1 MKEKMVIFVIGLLLG
16 AIIST
21 GSMYVYSLVHNT
33 NNNTNQGMQMPN
45 GNPPSMNN
53 NGNMPMP
60 NNGVPMSEP
69 YKNPVQTPVLMPG
82 AGPVN
87 PEPIY
92 VASLILCASPPDKV
106 PAALDKVR
114 YSSPTSIKNCNLVFN
129 SFNICSAII
138 SFFLLN
144 ESLLI

>member
-60 NNGVPMSEP
+60 NN
-69 YKNPVQTPVLMPG
+69 N
-82 AGPVN
+82 N
-87 PEPIY
+87 
-92 VASLILCASPPDKV
+92 
-106 PAALDKVR
+106 
-114 YSSPTSIKNCNLVFN
+114 N
-129 SFNICSAII
+129 STN
-138 SFFLLN
+138 N
-144 ESLLI
+144 N